1 MIQVCSQD
9 PKNSKERL
17 RFLGGL
23 GFNVWSLGSRASG
36 MRLVLR
42 VKSVSEEGLL
52 HEGKL
57 KTERKVCLHMIL
69 QTADR
74 VCLLLS
80 FRGSGHRVPGV
91 RVLQILSGSC

>member
-1 MIQVCSQD
+1 M
-9 PKNSKERL
+9 EL
-17 RFLGGL
+17 RIESF
-23 GFNVWSLGSRASG
+23 G

-42 VKSVSEEGLL
+42 VKSLSKEGLL

-74 VCLLLS
+74 VSLLLS
-80 FRGSGHRVPGV
+80 FRGSGHRVPGFACCKYSLAV
-91 RVLQILSGSC
+91 VEDMWGRR